1 MWRYLVAF
9 LVILGLSLCALAA
22 WGRSAENCSFDSPPG
37 QALCERFV
45 TRDLN
50 TLDSPEANATT
61 YYDNTAAT
69 AVTCTDATEAKGIVD
84 FDPAPG
90 AQTWG
95 ICYGTTRLDF
105 ANILTSETQSV
116 FKTID
121 TSSGTD
127 PVADITTD
135 TLILTGTAPIVVTGD
150 ATEDSVTISCSA
162 ASGSNAGCLS
172 STDWTAFNGKDGST
186 TNEINT
192 ITADDTNTT
201 SGLAI
206 TAAGGAGILTSVA
219 TNTLTI
225 ATASTEA
232 NFLTNG
238 TSPPACSG
246 NGALYQHTNGA
257 LGTKLLLCMDGAY
270 VGIDNPFS
278 TKIDG
283 GEIADNFAPAGSVT
297 IDLATYSAGLRL
309 PVTASNPSDSG
320 RIVVDSTTGMLEWYD
335 GSALRTL
342 GDLKG
347 TAPTL
352 TFTDTT
358 TSAVDWTVTVDA
370 DKMVV
375 APNGTS
381 AWELRDASADPI
393 VTMKTVISNT
403 DQQIQ
408 AWAGGQTFTGNAVSA
423 QALLGTASTDTFNNN
438 ITTTGYVSLLS
449 LAGTW
454 TGNSTIPIIEAIT
467 FVPTLANGGGTVPSY
482 RVIRNQTTG
491 TTSADKTVGSAYVLY
506 DVPTYASTGGT
517 LTVSDHSTVY
527 SKPTYNQTSTGTAAY
542 AVQSL
547 AAVGASGTLT
557 TRYGFAYAE
566 TTGAGTLTN
575 QIAVDI
581 AALTKAGTLNIGI
594 RNASTTV
601 WKPPSNQTIAAG
613 NTINSNAT
621 LIGITAASAVTTSTT
636 TPIVAGIADGQI
648 LRIVNNGATYAVT
661 IACDDGSSSNCRAPA
676 SLRGFDTNRDC
687 VVASYGYADFLW
699 NSTASDWIGV
709 YCGA

>member
-90 AQTWG
+90 TQTWG

-206 TAAGGAGILTSVA
+206 TAAGGAGILTSVV

-246 NGALYQHTNGA
+246 YGALWQNQNAGA
-257 LGTKLLLCMDGAY
+257 GNRLNLCVDGAF
-270 VGIDNPFS
+270 VGVDNPFG
-278 TKIDG
+278 TRIDG
-283 GEIADNFAPAGSVT
+283 NEWADEVILPGSGM
-297 IDLATYSAGLRL
+297 LNLNTYSAGLRL
-309 PVTASNPSDSG
+309 AVTSSDPG
-320 RIVVDSTTGMLEWYD
+320 LAGQLVIDSTSYAPQWYA
-335 GSALRTL
+335 GSALREAVTL
-342 GDLKG
+342 DATQTITGHK
-347 TAPTL
+347 
-352 TFTDTT
+352 TFTSTT
-358 TSAVDWTVTVDA
+358 GLVVT
-370 DKMVV
+370 
-375 APNGTS
+375 PGTS
-381 AWELRDASADPI
+381 DGSD
-393 VTMKTVISNT
+393 
-403 DQQIQ
+403 
-408 AWAGGQTFTGNAVSA
+408 
-423 QALLGTASTDTFNNN
+423 TA
-438 ITTTGYVSLLS
+438 
-449 LAGTW
+449 
-454 TGNSTIPIIEAIT
+454 TI
-467 FVPTLANGGGTVPSY
+467 
-482 RVIRNQTTG
+482 
-491 TTSADKTVGSAYVLY
+491 
-506 DVPTYASTGGT
+506 
-517 LTVSDHSTVY
+517 
-527 SKPTYNQTSTGTAAY
+527 
-542 AVQSL
+542 
-547 AAVGASGTLT
+547 
-557 TRYGFAYAE
+557 
-566 TTGAGTLTN
+566 
-575 QIAVDI
+575 
-581 AALTKAGTLNIGI
+581 
-594 RNASTTV
+594 
-601 WKPPSNQTIAAG
+601 TIAAG
-613 NTINSNAT
+613 PTAAYTRGAFLQLFGNEVAAGYAGGILGLNGGDQGVGGYGGYVNINTGGVNRINVDYDGDVCVLTGAAANSCTRTLGISGTAARTLGLETQSGNLVGYSLTINAGGSGSGASNNNLAGGNLVLASGST
-621 LIGITAASAVTTSTT
+621 SGNGTSTIDFQTVDANQGSGSTQRTAATRFRLRDGHVVSLGTVPTTGTCPSTT
-636 TPIVAGIADGQI
+636 ATSIAGTDSAGRVVMSADGTVCTVTFAKAYTTNVACTVVSQTNTGGA
-648 LRIVNNGATYAVT
+648 RISSISTSAFTVT
-661 IACDDGSSSNCRAPA
+661 FGTSGTHTFNYLCM
-676 SLRGFDTNRDC
+676 GFE
-687 VVASYGYADFLW
+687 
-699 NSTASDWIGV
+699 
-709 YCGA
+709 